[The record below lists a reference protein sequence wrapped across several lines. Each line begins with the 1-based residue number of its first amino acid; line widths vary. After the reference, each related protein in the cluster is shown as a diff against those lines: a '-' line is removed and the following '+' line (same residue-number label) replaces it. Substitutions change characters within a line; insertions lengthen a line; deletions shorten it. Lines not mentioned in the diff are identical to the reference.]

1 MKFEPY
7 LGKQLTR
14 AIKANT
20 TRAERQV
27 VAERHL
33 ISVHTLNTVISGER
47 KITNFNEPAL
57 TEIIK
62 LAIRNA
68 NYNGKTLANYYE
80 QKEAAEATPL
90 NNH

>member
-1 MKFEPY
+1 MQFSPY

-20 TRAERQV
+20 TRAERQR
-27 VAERHL
+27 VAELHI

-57 TEIIK
+57 SDIIK
-62 LAIRNA
+62 LAIKNA
-68 NYNGKTLANYYE
+68 NNNGKTLADYY
-80 QKEAAEATPL
+80 K
-90 NNH
+90 

>member
-1 MKFEPY
+1 MQFQPY
-7 LGKQLTR
+7 IGKQLTR

-20 TRAERQV
+20 TRTERQV

-62 LAIRNA
+62 VAIRNA
-68 NYNGKTLANYYE
+68 NYNGKTLADYYQ
-80 QKEAAEATPL
+80 QKEAAEAAPL

>member
-1 MKFEPY
+1 MQFSPY

-20 TRAERQV
+20 TRFERQV
-27 VAERHL
+27 VSEKHL

-57 TEIIK
+57 SDIIK
-62 LAIRNA
+62 LAIKNA
-68 NYNGKTLANYYE
+68 NNNGKTLADYYQ
-80 QKEAAEATPL
+80 QKEAAEATSL

>member
-20 TRAERQV
+20 TRAERQG
-27 VAERHL
+27 VAEKHL

-47 KITNFNEPAL
+47 KITDFNEPAL
-57 TEIIK
+57 TDIIK

-68 NYNGKTLANYYE
+68 NNNRSEERRVGKECRSRWSPY
-80 QKEAAEATPL
+80 
-90 NNH
+90 H

>member
-1 MKFEPY
+1 MQFSPY

-20 TRAERQV
+20 TQFERQV
-27 VAERHL
+27 VSEKNL

-68 NYNGKTLANYYE
+68 NNNGKTLADYYE

>member
-1 MKFEPY
+1 MQFSTY

-20 TRAERQV
+20 TRAERQR
-27 VAERHL
+27 VAERHI

-62 LAIRNA
+62 LAIHNA
-68 NYNGKTLANYYE
+68 NKNGKTLADYYQ
-80 QKEAAEATPL
+80 QKEAAVATPL